1 MASLTHDYTLSAQ
14 GDLGAWT
21 LNMAPLSPQAVH
33 LVRLVVLKGR
43 NNAIQSLKIVQ
54 ANGDVQTLTL
64 DP

>member
-1 MASLTHDYTLSAQ
+1 
-14 GDLGAWT
+14 
-21 LNMAPLSPQAVH
+21 
-33 LVRLVVLKGR
+33 VRLVVLKGR